1 MKKLSAGWIP
11 KRPGIL
17 DHYKSMSRSAIVL
30 FDVYLLTA
38 NKDTCESIQTIDNL
52 QEILGWG
59 REAIMRAKRE
69 LLKKRWIEPRGQS
82 IMFIKNL
89 VTYQQDTNSQ
99 ILNSLKIELNSLK
112 TELFKVLQLRANSS
126 EIELNSSKTELNSSE
141 IEPPLYST
149 KKKNSSTMKNTTTT
163 LPSFYIKKI
172 KPNGR
177 NKHLLK
183 YTTEVINERLA
194 AGWLPEWIEREITNL
209 KNDEKIHHLL
219 SADKLKH
226 YQDEIKRGYVDREN
240 EAKLSG
246 QTCGNC
252 KHYPGYLKLCK
263 YKNKKVHNAMAALD
277 CNFEPKKG

>member
-17 DHYKSMSRSAIVL
+17 DHYKSMSKSAIIL

-38 NKDTCESIQTIDNL
+38 NKDTCESAQTIDSL
-52 QEILGWG
+52 REILGWS
-59 REAIMRAKRE
+59 RQTIITAKQG
-69 LLKKRWIEPRGQS
+69 LLKKRWIETRGQS
-82 IMFIKNL
+82 KVFIKKL
-89 VTYQQDTNSQ
+89 VTYQQDTNNQ
-99 ILNSLKIELNSLK
+99 IANSLKTGLNSLK
-112 TELFKVLQLRANSS
+112 TELLEIFNAQPNSLKTG
-126 EIELNSSKTELNSSE
+126 LNSLKTGLNSLKTG
-141 IEPPLYST
+141 PPLYST
-149 KKKNSSTMKNTTTT
+149 KKKNSSTTKNTTTT

-172 KPNGR
+172 KPTGR

-194 AGWLPEWIEREITNL
+194 AGWRPEWIEREIANL

-226 YQDEIKRGYVDREN
+226 YQDEIKRGYIDREN

-246 QTCGNC
+246 QICGNC